1 MKQKIIIVDLI
12 GTIGHA
18 NWLNKLFSII
28 QDRFDIIFIGY
39 KSFCKHLNVEHI
51 FLLNDKYS
59 ISKNKYHNLINQTKA
74 ISQTKNIIK
83 KLDNEIPLY
92 IVGFENISY
101 AIFGFKKRKTLLHLH
116 NNLSLSSLSLFF
128 LKLTTINNSFVV
140 FEKFMKTFLKNF
152 NNSTYVLNH
161 TLNFLPEDKNVSNDD
176 FIFISSKVDDLMFID
191 PIIKFAEAKR
201 LKIIFRSELKI
212 DNSETL
218 ISMPFFDNYKELLMN
233 SKYVVIISPHDY
245 RVGGVFYEAMLFNK
259 KIISLGSKGIFIN
272 EMNKRYPYS
281 FVQLQENSY
290 VDLDVNKK
298 NNDYSNFLLKHNDS
312 SIINQFQE
320 MINKI
325 K

>member
-12 GTIGHA
+12 GPTGHI

-28 QDRFDIIFIGY
+28 KNEFDIVFISY
-39 KSFCKHLNVEHI
+39 KSYCKHLLVENKI
-51 FLLNDKYS
+51 TLSDKLLPTNS
-59 ISKNKYHNLINQTKA
+59 RVINLIKSFKA
-74 ISQTKNIIK
+74 LSKVK
-83 KLDNEIPLY
+83 KIVRDYDKDIPVY

-101 AIFGFKKRKTLLHLH
+101 SIFGFKRRKTLLHLH
-116 NNLSLSSLSLFF
+116 NNLSLSNLSLFF
-128 LKLTTINNSFVV
+128 LKITTINNSFVV
-140 FEKFMKTFLKNF
+140 FEKFMKTFLKDF

-161 TLNFLPEDKNVSNDD
+161 TLNFLPKDKNVSDDD
-176 FIFISSKVDDLMFID
+176 FIFISSKVDDLIFID

-212 DNSETL
+212 DNSQTL

-259 KIISLGSKGIFIN
+259 KIILLGSKGLFIN

-281 FVQLQENSY
+281 FVRIQENSY
-290 VDLDVNKK
+290 IDLDVNKK
-298 NNDYSNFLLKHNDS
+298 NNDYSNFLLEHNDS
-312 SIINQFQE
+312 AIINQFQE

>member
-12 GTIGHA
+12 GPTGHI

-28 QDRFDIIFIGY
+28 KNEFDIVFISY
-39 KSFCKHLNVEHI
+39 KSYCKHLLVENKI
-51 FLLNDKYS
+51 TLSDKLLPTNS
-59 ISKNKYHNLINQTKA
+59 RVINLIKSFKA
-74 ISQTKNIIK
+74 LSKVK
-83 KLDNEIPLY
+83 KIVRDYDKDIPVY

-101 AIFGFKKRKTLLHLH
+101 AIFGFKRRKTLLHLH
-116 NNLSLSSLSLFF
+116 NNLSLSNLSLFF
-128 LKLTTINNSFVV
+128 LKITTINNSFVV
-140 FEKFMKTFLKNF
+140 FEKFMKTFLKDF

-161 TLNFLPEDKNVSNDD
+161 TLNFPPKDKNVSDDD
-176 FIFISSKVDDLMFID
+176 FIFISSKVDDLIFID

-212 DNSETL
+212 DNSQTL

-259 KIISLGSKGIFIN
+259 KIILLGSKGLFIN

-281 FVQLQENSY
+281 FVQIQKNLYIN
-290 VDLDVNKK
+290 LDVNKK
-298 NNDYSNFLLKHNDS
+298 NNDYSNFLLEHNDS
-312 SIINQFQE
+312 AIINQFQE

>member
-12 GTIGHA
+12 GTIGHV
-18 NWLNKLFSII
+18 NWLNKLFSIVE
-28 QDRFDIIFIGY
+28 DKFDIIFIGY
-39 KSFCKHLNVEHI
+39 KSFCKHLNVEHT

-74 ISQTKNIIK
+74 ILQTKNIIK
-83 KLDNEIPLY
+83 KFDNEIPLY

-140 FEKFMKTFLKNF
+140 FEKFIKTFLKNF

-259 KIISLGSKGIFIN
+259 KIISFGSKGTFIN
-272 EMNKRYPYS
+272 EMNKIYPNT
-281 FVQLQENSY
+281 FVQIQENSHNNL
-290 VDLDVNKK
+290 DLNKK